1 MHGASCLRIIFNS
14 MASHAPVTATAAAT
28 NKYYFAYGSNLHLE
42 QMKRRCPGSKLI
54 GSAKLWHYRWQINER
69 GYANVMEADGHWVEG
84 LVFEINQRDESRL
97 DVNEGVSKNAY
108 QKCYM
113 TVMLRR
119 AESSLYRRPVSWIV
133 NNGGPAQA
141 RQMAAGQR
149 RSVNHDPHWEQN
161 VLVYISPQYIVDSP
175 PKEEYINRI
184 NLGIADARVLGV
196 AEDYIS
202 NCIRPFVPA
211 TTPKETTAPKTTGAG
226 TTATTPT
233 KPKVVR
239 KVPSP
244 GRKAVKQPVRE
255 ARRPAGAAAAASKRT
270 PNPSPARSAPGISP
284 ARASRPTQAQSQ
296 AARRARSQ
304 DPPRV
309 VVNTSGRSGPS
320 HRRARSH
327 AYSQPPPLPPRP
339 LSEQVAEYYQETTLR
354 PPTTNRQRATSDVG
368 APPPLPPRPARRMR
382 SIPVI
387 IVQES
392 HSSSWRR

>member
-1 MHGASCLRIIFNS
+1 MT
-14 MASHAPVTATAAAT
+14 SHAPVTATAAAT
-28 NKYYFAYGSNLHLE
+28 NKHYFAYGSNLHLQ

-54 GSAKLWHYRWQINER
+54 GTAKLWHYRWQINER
-69 GYANVMEADGHWVEG
+69 GYANVIEAHGHWVEG
-84 LVFEINQRDESRL
+84 LVFEINPRDESRL

-141 RQMAAGQR
+141 RHVAQQGGGQR

-175 PKEEYINRI
+175 PKEEYVNRI
-184 NLGIADARVLGV
+184 NLGIADARALGV
-196 AEDYIS
+196 ADDYIS
-202 NCIRPFVPA
+202 NCMRPFVPA
-211 TTPKETTAPKTTGAG
+211 TTPKTTTPKKT
-226 TTATTPT
+226 TTPT

-244 GRKAVKQPVRE
+244 GKKVVKQPVRE
-255 ARRPAGAAAAASKRT
+255 ARRPATATAPKRT
-270 PNPSPARSAPGISP
+270 PNPSPARAGKATSP
-284 ARASRPTQAQSQ
+284 APAPRPAQAQSQ
-296 AARRARSQ
+296 APPRARSH
-304 DPPRV
+304 DPAPRV
-309 VVNTSGRSGPS
+309 VVNVPERSGR
-320 HRRARSH
+320 ARSQAHSH

-339 LSEQVAEYYQETTLR
+339 LSERVGYYYQDNTLR
-354 PPTTNRQRATSDVG
+354 PPNSSRQRATSDVG
-368 APPPLPPRPARRMR
+368 APPPPLPPRPARRMR

-392 HSSSWRR
+392 HSSSWYR

>member
-14 MASHAPVTATAAAT
+14 MASHAPVTATAAT

-141 RQMAAGQR
+141 RQIAAGQR

-226 TTATTPT
+226 TTATTPS
-233 KPKVVR
+233 KPKV
-239 KVPSP
+239 PSS
-244 GRKAVKQPVRE
+244 GRKAVKQSVRE
-255 ARRPAGAAAAASKRT
+255 TTRPAGVAASASASKRT

-339 LSEQVAEYYQETTLR
+339 LSEQVAEYYREATLR
-354 PPTTNRQRATSDVG
+354 PPTTTRQRSTSDVG

>member
-1 MHGASCLRIIFNS
+1 MAASQ
-14 MASHAPVTATAAAT
+14 APVTDTAVTT

-69 GYANVMEADGHWVEG
+69 GYANVVEAHGHWVEG
-84 LVFEINQRDESRL
+84 LVFEINPRDESRL

-119 AESSLYRRPVSWIV
+119 AESPLYRRPVSWIV
-133 NNGGPAQA
+133 NNGGPVQA
-141 RQMAAGQR
+141 RQMAQQGAGQR

-175 PKEEYINRI
+175 PKEEYVNRI
-184 NLGIADARVLGV
+184 NLGIADARALGV

-211 TTPKETTAPKTTGAG
+211 TTPKEPTVSKTTGAG
-226 TTATTPT
+226 TAATTST
-233 KPKVVR
+233 KPKAAR
-239 KVPSP
+239 KDPSP
-244 GRKAVKQPVRE
+244 GGKAVKQPVPE
-255 ARRPAGAAAAASKRT
+255 SRRPAGAAGASKRT

-284 ARASRPTQAQSQ
+284 GRAPRPAQAQSQ
-296 AARRARSQ
+296 APPRARSQ
-304 DPPRV
+304 DPSPRV
-309 VVNTSGRSGPS
+309 VVNAPGRSGPS

-339 LSEQVAEYYQETTLR
+339 LSERVVEYYREVTLQI
-354 PPTTNRQRATSDVG
+354 PTIRRQRATSDVG
-368 APPPLPPRPARRMR
+368 APPLPPLPPRAPRRMR